1 MTIKTSTLKNIVLYT
16 VVGIPLILLTLA
28 MFSGSPRSTNTD
40 NQQQIII
47 EDGTQILELTARGG
61 YSPSILNAKAD
72 TPTVLRVIT
81 KNTFDCS
88 SALTIPSLNI
98 ARNLPVNGQTD
109 IQIPNQKAGNEILV
123 TCSMGMYSSTI
134 KFN

>member
-1 MTIKTSTLKNIVLYT
+1 MKIKISTLQNIALYT

-28 MFSGSPRSTNTD
+28 MFSGSPRSTNTG
-40 NQQQIII
+40 NQQQIVI

-61 YSPSILNAKAD
+61 YFPSILNAMAE

-98 ARNLPVNGQTD
+98 AKNLPVNGQTD
-109 IQIPNQKAGNEILV
+109 IQIPNQKAGSEILV